1 MTETG
6 PVKMNFINPLRNTVA
21 PGMGGFL
28 QRTEIGFGRLWQRKS
43 NEILTKAAKEVYEF
57 SYYSNEIAIFP

>member
-6 PVKMNFINPLRNTVA
+6 PVKMNFINPLRNIVA
-21 PGMGGFL
+21 PDTGVFL

-43 NEILTKAAKEVYEF
+43 NEILTRAAKEVCEF
-57 SYYSNEIAIFP
+57 SYYCNEIAIFP